1 MRLGNPKITEW
12 FLAGLKNQRMVGLF
26 NGLKAAG
33 STGSQARSFGCKNG
47 SITCWAWAVSIG
59 LHLIVLA
66 VFGVVRF
73 SQSNAQNNQGS
84 APRAKVSRIKEIL
97 QATTPIPKPKVKS
110 PTKGRFTAGTKN
122 LLPTEWIISRA
133 NSALRSPPDFAKAA
147 SSQSVSLLSGVNLS
161 GGIEF
166 FGSWTPR
173 RKVCYVVDCSGS
185 MRGIFER
192 VKERLAGSIK
202 NLQPDQY
209 FHIIFFGDNRL
220 LEFGGDR
227 LVRATEQTKSAAYDF
242 IKTVEPGGRTNALAA
257 LQRALQIRD
266 ESGDAPSLVYFLTD
280 GFELTSR
287 DTQRLPQ
294 KMANLLRRFA
304 PDTKINTIGFWP
316 AEDDRKMLK
325 IIAEQ
330 SGGEFVSVTDE
341 NY

>member
-1 MRLGNPKITEW
+1 
-12 FLAGLKNQRMVGLF
+12 MVGLF

-33 STGSQARSFGCKNG
+33 STGSQARSFGCKSG
-47 SITCWAWAVSIG
+47 SITFWAWAVSIG
-59 LHLIVLA
+59 LHLVVLA
-66 VFGVVRF
+66 VFGVIRF
-73 SQSNAQNNQGS
+73 SQSKAQNS
-84 APRAKVSRIKEIL
+84 MYIVPRAKVSRIKEIL

-110 PTKGRFTAGTKN
+110 PTKGRFTAGAKN

-133 NSALRSPPDFAKAA
+133 NSALRSPPNLAKTTSPQDA
-147 SSQSVSLLSGVNLS
+147 SLLSGVNLS

-185 MRGIFER
+185 MRGIFAR
-192 VKERLAGSIK
+192 VKERLSGSIK
-202 NLQPDQY
+202 DLQPDQY
-209 FHIIFFGDNRL
+209 FYIIFFGDNRL

-227 LVRATEQTKSAAYDF
+227 LFRATEQTKSAAYDF
-242 IKTVEPGGRTNALAA
+242 IKTVEPGGRTNAMAA

-330 SGGEFVSVTDE
+330 SGGEFVIVTDE

>member
-1 MRLGNPKITEW
+1 
-12 FLAGLKNQRMVGLF
+12 MVGLF
-26 NGLKAAG
+26 NGLKAV
-33 STGSQARSFGCKNG
+33 GSQGCPFGCKRG
-47 SITCWAWAVSIG
+47 SITFWAWAVSIG

-73 SQSNAQNNQGS
+73 SQSKVQNSQY
-84 APRAKVSRIKEIL
+84 AVPTARVSRIKEIL
-97 QATTPIPKPKVKS
+97 QSVHPTPKPKVKR
-110 PTKGRFTAGTKN
+110 PAKGRFASGAKK
-122 LLPTEWIISRA
+122 LLSTERIISRA
-133 NSALRSPPDFAKAA
+133 DPALRSLPDFAKAA
-147 SSQSVSLLSGVNLS
+147 SSQSSSLLSGVNLS
-161 GGIEF
+161 RGIEF

-185 MRGIFER
+185 MRGIFAR
-192 VKERLAGSIK
+192 VRERLADSIK

-209 FHIIFFGDNRL
+209 FYIIFFGDDRL
-220 LEFGGDR
+220 LEFGGGR
-227 LVRATEQTKSAAYDF
+227 LLRATEQTKSNAYDF
-242 IKTVEPGGRTNALAA
+242 IKTVRAGGRTNALAG
-257 LQRALQIRD
+257 LERALQIRD

-287 DTQRLPQ
+287 DAQRLPQ
-294 KMANLLRRFA
+294 KTANLLGRFA

-316 AEDDRKMLK
+316 ADDDRKMLK

>member
-1 MRLGNPKITEW
+1 
-12 FLAGLKNQRMVGLF
+12 MVGLF

-33 STGSQARSFGCKNG
+33 STGSQARSFGCKSG
-47 SITCWAWAVSIG
+47 SVAFWAWAVSIG
-59 LHLIVLA
+59 LHLVVLA

-73 SQSNAQNNQGS
+73 SQSKAQNS
-84 APRAKVSRIKEIL
+84 RYAVPTAKVSRIKEIL

-110 PTKGRFTAGTKN
+110 PTKGRFTAGAKN

-133 NSALRSPPDFAKAA
+133 NSALRSPPDLTKTA
-147 SSQSVSLLSGVNLS
+147 SPQDASLLSGVNLS

-185 MRGIFER
+185 MRGIFAR
-192 VKERLAGSIK
+192 VKERLADSIK
-202 NLQPDQY
+202 DLQPDQY
-209 FHIIFFGDNRL
+209 FYIIFFGDNRL

-227 LVRATEQTKSAAYDF
+227 LFRATEQTKSAAYDF
-242 IKTVEPGGRTNALAA
+242 IKTVEPGGRTNAMAA

>member
-1 MRLGNPKITEW
+1 
-12 FLAGLKNQRMVGLF
+12 LAGLKNQRMVGLF

-33 STGSQARSFGCKNG
+33 STGSQARSFGCKSG
-47 SITCWAWAVSIG
+47 SITFWAWVASIG

-73 SQSNAQNNQGS
+73 SQSKVQDSQS
-84 APRAKVSRIKEIL
+84 AVPTAKVSRIKEIL
-97 QATTPIPKPKVKS
+97 QATTPIPKPKVKK
-110 PTKGRFTAGTKN
+110 PAKGRFTAAAKN
-122 LLPTEWIISRA
+122 LLPTNRIISGP
-133 NSALRSPPDFAKAA
+133 NSTLAGSPNLAKTASLRDA
-147 SSQSVSLLSGVNLS
+147 SLLSGVNLS

-166 FGSWTPR
+166 FGSWTGR

-185 MRGIFER
+185 MQGIFER
-192 VKERLAGSIK
+192 VKERLSGSIK
-202 NLQPDQY
+202 DLQPDQY
-209 FHIIFFGDNRL
+209 FYIIFFGDNRL

-242 IKTVEPGGRTNALAA
+242 IKTVEPGGRTNAMAA

-280 GFELTSR
+280 GFELTSL

-316 AEDDRKMLK
+316 ADDDRKMLK
-325 IIAEQ
+325 IIAER
-330 SGGEFVSVTDE
+330 SGGEFVTVTDE